1 MSISSKFE
9 NLSLGDTRPTQLIR
23 RYGNLYTEARLDA
36 FDALDTLP
44 EISDFDDLK
53 GKLLFSVVV
62 VSEKSLRHFLDSKLK
77 LRIVQLHKHN
87 NLNWARP
94 VWHEKRAYYFLHA
107 VHFSLLY
114 IIFSL
119 GFAQYRR
126 HCSE

>member
-62 VSEKSLRHFLDSKLK
+62 VSEISLRHF
-77 LRIVQLHKHN
+77 
-87 NLNWARP
+87 
-94 VWHEKRAYYFLHA
+94 
-107 VHFSLLY
+107 
-114 IIFSL
+114 
-119 GFAQYRR
+119 
-126 HCSE
+126 